1 MKIFFTVF
9 YYFIILCHEQVRLS
23 MSFRVPASCGI
34 LAKRNKL
41 QEKRPLEH
49 DAIVHEIQ
57 KNQE

>member
-1 MKIFFTVF
+1 MF